1 LFIRNFSRNNGTV
14 IAVDF
19 ADIEFDK
26 IREDGG
32 QNMSRKAAKIF
43 ALVFLFFVN
52 SIFINAQSIYELPS
66 GTKIRV
72 QMDNEINSKVS
83 NVNDTFT
90 TKISQPVKV
99 RETVVLPIGTVIEG
113 RVTGAKRAAIG
124 SKNGSLIVA
133 FETLRFAT
141 GEKREIKGVLVNPLT
156 AESLQ
161 TANVLTVA
169 GTAALGAIF
178 GSVSKKGTGA
188 LIGAAIG
195 TGAGA
200 GVVFLKK
207 GKDVRINDD
216 EEFEIELTKT
226 VTLPVRDY

>member
-1 LFIRNFSRNNGTV
+1 MSRNAT
-14 IAVDF
+14 
-19 ADIEFDK
+19 
-26 IREDGG
+26 
-32 QNMSRKAAKIF
+32 KIF
-43 ALVFLFFVN
+43 ALFSLFFVN
-52 SIFINAQSIYELPS
+52 SIFVNAQSIYELPS

-83 NVNDTFT
+83 KVNDTFT
-90 TKISQPVKV
+90 TTISVPLKV

-113 RVTGAKRAAIG
+113 RVTEARRASLG

-141 GEKREIKGVLVNPLT
+141 GEKREIKAVLVNPLT
-156 AESLQ
+156 AESLRN
-161 TANVLTVA
+161 ANVLTVA

-178 GSVSKKGTGA
+178 GSVSKKGNGA

-200 GVVFLKK
+200 GVAFLRK
-207 GKDVRINDD
+207 GNDVRIKND
-216 EEFEIELTKT
+216 EEFEIELTRN

>member
-1 LFIRNFSRNNGTV
+1 MSRNAT
-14 IAVDF
+14 
-19 ADIEFDK
+19 
-26 IREDGG
+26 
-32 QNMSRKAAKIF
+32 KIF
-43 ALVFLFFVN
+43 ALFSLFFVN

-83 NVNDTFT
+83 KVNDTFT
-90 TKISQPVKV
+90 TTISVPLKV

-113 RVTGAKRAAIG
+113 RVTGAKRASLG
-124 SKNGSLIVA
+124 SKNGSLVVA

-156 AESLQ
+156 GESLR
-161 TANVLTVA
+161 TPNVLTIA
-169 GTAALGAIF
+169 GGAALGAIF
-178 GSVSKKGTGA
+178 GTVSKKGNGA

-195 TGAGA
+195 TGAGV
-200 GVVFLKK
+200 GVAFLRK
-207 GKDVRINDD
+207 GNDVRIKND
-216 EEFEIELTKT
+216 EEFEIELTRN